1 MSAAMPAK
9 KYLKGFQSCT
19 KVTSHL
25 ARVVVGQR
33 PDMVYR
39 PPPRRGKDK
48 IREAGLAAL

>member
-39 PPPRRGKDK
+39 PPPAGERTRFGKP
-48 IREAGLAAL
+48 A